1 MKKFV
6 LPGEGDTVKVIK
18 GVLIGAALV
27 IVAAALAFGIFYAS
41 RIKTMSSITK
51 VTSYDDGYDLYTMD
65 VAYDYSLQNVIDS
78 GITDNQTF
86 IDAVLHESLP
96 LLPISMKA
104 PSFSCSAFTAQG
116 SDGTLMGRNYDFKLD
131 TSALLVRCSPKD
143 GYRSIGFAA
152 LNNVAADQATSDVKA
167 RLACLTAPFICLDGV
182 NEKGVSIAVL
192 TLDSEPTNQQTDR
205 QAIATTLAIRLVLD
219 KAASTEEAVALLE
232 GYDMF
237 ASSGRDYHFYIT
249 DASGDGRVIEYDPAD
264 TSRPLKATPMR
275 AITNFY
281 ALYADQ
287 VLPNQKNGIYG
298 HGKER
303 WEAIESVLDANAD
316 DNASTAWEALRA
328 ASQDPNPNDVTSNT
342 QWSIVYNNSDLTAD
356 ITLRRHWGD
365 VAHFEL

>member
-1 MKKFV
+1 MKV
-6 LPGEGDTVKVIK
+6 VKR
-18 GVLIGAALV
+18 VLIGTVTVLLV
-27 IVAAALAFGIFYAS
+27 LVAAFGIFYAG

-51 VTSYDDGYDLYTMD
+51 LTNYDDGYDLYTMD
-65 VAYDYSLQNVIDS
+65 VAYDYSLQNVIDA

-96 LLPISMKA
+96 LLPVSMKA
-104 PSFSCSAFTAQG
+104 PNFSCSAFTAQG
-116 SDGTLMGRNYDFKLD
+116 SDGTLMGRNYDFKRD

-143 GYRSIGFAA
+143 GYRSIGFSA
-152 LNNVAADQATSDVKA
+152 LNNVAADQATASVKA
-167 RLACLTAPFICLDGV
+167 RLACLTAPFTCLDGV

-192 TLDSEPTNQQTDR
+192 TLDSDPTHQQTGKPT
-205 QAIATTLAIRLVLD
+205 IATTLAIRLVLD
-219 KAASTEEAVALLE
+219 KAATTEEAVELLS

-264 TSRPLKATPMR
+264 DSRPLKATPTW

-287 VLPNQKNGIYG
+287 VQPNQKNGIYG

-303 WEAIESVLDANAD
+303 WEAIESVLDAAED
-316 DNASTAWEALRA
+316 DNAQAAWDALRA
-328 ASQDPNPNDVTSNT
+328 ASQDPNPQEVTSNT
-342 QWSIVYNNSDLTAD
+342 QWSVVYSNTDLTAD
-356 ITLRRHWGD
+356 ITLRRRWGD

>member
-1 MKKFV
+1 MR
-6 LPGEGDTVKVIK
+6 VIK
-18 GVLIGAALV
+18 RVFAG
-27 IVAAALAFGIFYAS
+27 VAAAAVIAAAGLGFLYAS
-41 RIKTMSSITK
+41 RIQTMASITK
-51 VTSYDDGYDLYTMD
+51 QTSYDDGYDLYAMD
-65 VAYDYSLQNVIDS
+65 VTYDYSLQNVIDA
-78 GITDNQTF
+78 GITDNQSF

-96 LLPISMKA
+96 LLPISMKS
-104 PSFSCSAFTAQG
+104 PDFSCSAFTAQG

-152 LNNVAADQATSDVKA
+152 LNNVGADQATASVKT

-205 QAIATTLAIRLVLD
+205 PTIATTLAIRLVLD
-219 KAASTEEAVALLE
+219 RAASTEEAVNLLE

-249 DASGDGRVIEYDPAD
+249 DASGDGRVVEYDPND
-264 TSRPLKATPMR
+264 ESRPLKATPMR
-275 AITNFY
+275 TITNFY
-281 ALYADQ
+281 ALYVDQ

-316 DNASTAWEALRA
+316 DNANAAWEALRA

-342 QWSIVYNNSDLTAD
+342 QWSVVYSNTGLSAD

-365 VAHFEL
+365 AIHFEL